1 MRSSLELE
9 KRPDK
14 TFIGPHARGFD
25 FLGYHFG
32 VGALTLAGAVIE
44 RFVVQA
50 TLLYEQ
56 GRRARVKAPLLGVP
70 RLAKLGRRWRE
81 WAGAGMAGIGADCAE
96 TLTQSIAN
104 ALGLVPVSG
113 RAAA

>member
-1 MRSSLELE
+1 MPSSFELE
-9 KRPDK
+9 KHPDK

-50 TLLYEQ
+50 TLFYEQ
-56 GRRARVKAPLLGVP
+56 GRRERVKVPLLGEYV
-70 RLAKLGRRWRE
+70 RRWRG
-81 WAGAGMAGIGADCAE
+81 WARAGMAGIGADCAE

-113 RAAA
+113 CAAA